1 MITVELTTV
10 LVEAAIGIGVGG
22 ILYGVFAVYSKVKD
36 LWDWHNK
43 EDEEGVKIWYTR
55 NAKMEDTLEKMTDI
69 LDRLDRR
76 DERASLIQNHQ
87 IDVLEKHTETINKL
101 TAVVEALTVVAR
113 RNGK

>member
-1 MITVELTTV
+1 MEMTTV
-10 LVEAAIGIGVGG
+10 LVEAFIGVGVGG
-22 ILYGVFAVYSKVKD
+22 ILYGVYANYVKIKD

-43 EDEEGVKIWYTR
+43 EDDEGVKIWYTR
-55 NAKMEDTLEKMTDI
+55 NSQIEDTLEKMTDI

-87 IDVLEKHTETINKL
+87 IEVLEKHTETINKL

>member
-1 MITVELTTV
+1 MTLELTTV
-10 LVEAAIGIGVGG
+10 LVESAIGLVVGG
-22 ILYGVFAVYSKVKD
+22 VMFWLYALHSKVND

-43 EDEEGVKIWYTR
+43 EDDEGVKIWYTR
-55 NAKMEDTLEKMTDI
+55 NAKMEETLEKMIDI

-101 TAVVEALTVVAR
+101 TAVVEALTIVAR

>member
-1 MITVELTTV
+1 MDWTTV
-10 LVEAAIGIGVGG
+10 LVESVIGVGVG
-22 ILYGVFAVYSKVKD
+22 GVCYWLFALHSKVKD
-36 LWDWHNK
+36 LHDWHNK

-55 NAKMEDTLEKMTDI
+55 NAKMEETLDTMTGI

-87 IDVLEKHTETINKL
+87 IEVLEKHTETINKL
-101 TAVVEALTVVAR
+101 NAVVEALALVAR